1 MIVLKM
7 LGVKIFLLQL
17 KYDIFLNWRTW
28 YWACFVG
35 ITLRSN
41 GSLREYTCMF
51 MLQLEHLF
59 LATAS
64 KDVKMGP

>member
-7 LGVKIFLLQL
+7 LGAKTFFFQV
-17 KYDIFLNWRTW
+17 KYDFLNWRTW
-28 YWACFVG
+28 QWACFDG
-35 ITLRSN
+35 IKLRSN

-51 MLQLEHLF
+51 MLQLEPLS

-64 KDVKMGP
+64 KDVIVGP